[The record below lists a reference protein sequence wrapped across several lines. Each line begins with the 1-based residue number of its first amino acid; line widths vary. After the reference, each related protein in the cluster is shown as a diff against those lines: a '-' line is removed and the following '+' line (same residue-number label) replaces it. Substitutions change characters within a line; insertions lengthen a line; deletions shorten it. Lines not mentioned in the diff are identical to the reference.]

1 MDFERWVGD
10 PAESNGKVCLEN
22 REQLKWLEQ
31 SVEGVVSGE
40 LKSGAGEDR
49 SLQQPYDV
57 RTIPTL
63 DEETKLRKSQLEQGL
78 ELGFQSGSLT
88 SK

>member
-31 SVEGVVSGE
+31 SVKGVVSGE
-40 LKSGAGEDR
+40 LKSGAGED
-49 SLQQPYDV
+49 LEHWPKV
-57 RTIPTL
+57 RT
-63 DEETKLRKSQLEQGL
+63 
-78 ELGFQSGSLT
+78 
-88 SK
+88 